1 VLIGGL
7 AARLLGSPTVTD
19 DLDICHALD
28 RASLGR
34 LAQVLNT
41 MNAVLRGAEDV
52 QIQIDAGFLASAD
65 TSTLSTDFG
74 QLDCLAVPAGVDGF
88 EQLSRNAAKVDLG
101 GIEIMVASL
110 TDLMVMKRTAEHPK
124 DLIELDI
131 LGALEEE
138 IGKEPV

>member
-1 VLIGGL
+1 MLNGGL

-19 DLDICHALD
+19 DLDICHARG
-28 RASLGR
+28 RANLER

-65 TSTLSTDFG
+65 NSTLSTDFG
-74 QLDCLAVPAGVDGF
+74 QLDCLAVPVGVDGF
-88 EQLSRNAAKVDLG
+88 EQLSRNAAQVDLG

-110 TDLMVMKRTAEHPK
+110 TDLMVMKRTAGCPK
-124 DLIELDI
+124 DLIELEI
-131 LGALEEE
+131 LAALEEE
-138 IGKEPV
+138 IGKEPL